1 MHVVVFWRSRK
12 MIIREMMDSDWEAVR
27 NIYEQALLE
36 GKSTFQTVS
45 PDYEQWN
52 NGHLKDCRYVAEL
65 DGMIVGWAAIS
76 ATSAREVYKGV
87 VEVSIYIVKEARGQG
102 VGSSLMERLCQES
115 ESKGYWCLYAAIFA
129 INKASIQLHQKFGF
143 REIGYRE
150 KIAKD
155 RFGEWQDTILLE
167 RRNAIR

>member
-1 MHVVVFWRSRK
+1 
-12 MIIREMMDSDWEAVR
+12 MIIREMMETDWEAVR
-27 NIYEQALLE
+27 KIYEQALEE
-36 GKSTFQTVS
+36 GESTFQTMC
-45 PDYEQWN
+45 PDYEQWD
-52 NGHLKDCRYVAEL
+52 NGHLKDCRYVADK
-65 DGMIVGWAAIS
+65 DGIILGWAAIS

-87 VEVSIYIVKEARGQG
+87 VEVSIYVDKEARGQG
-102 VGSSLMERLCQES
+102 VGSSLMEKLCLES
-115 ESKGYWCLYAAIFA
+115 ETLGYWCLYAAIFA
-129 INKASIQLHQKFGF
+129 INESSIQLHKKYGF